1 MYLNVS
7 IAFLLG
13 LLSSIHCLGMCGGII
28 GALSLGLPESI
39 RDSRYQSC
47 IMVSGY
53 NLGRIFSYT
62 CAGAISGSMGLLLL
76 EVRGGLLILRITA
89 GTVLVL
95 LGLNIGG
102 WLPRLSILEQFGLRA
117 WRVIQPL
124 GKRFLPVDSFPR
136 AFMIGVVWG
145 WLPCG
150 LVYSILLWAVA
161 SGGPAAGSSIMMC
174 FGLGTLPA
182 LITTGMAAGLLQ
194 KRLQQPLIRRTFA
207 VIIILS
213 GIASPL
219 LHIPMH
225 TGDSNGPAASF
236 HQHEQN

>member
-1 MYLNVS
+1 MELNYP

-13 LLSSIHCLGMCGGII
+13 LFSSIHCLGMCGGIV
-28 GALSLGLPESI
+28 GALSMGLPESV
-39 RDSRYQSC
+39 RTGRFRAF

-62 CAGAISGSMGLLLL
+62 CAGAICGSMGFLLT
-76 EVRGGLLILRITA
+76 EARGGLLILRITA
-89 GTVLVL
+89 GAVLVL

-102 WLPRLSILEQFGLRA
+102 WLPRLPMLEQFGLRA

-124 GKRFLPVDSFPR
+124 GKRFLPVDSFTR

-150 LVYSILLWAVA
+150 LVYSVLLLAAA
-161 SGGPAAGSSIMMC
+161 SGGPAAGASVMIC

-194 KRLQQPLIRRTFA
+194 NRLRKPLIRKTFA
-207 VIIILS
+207 VIIVFFGL
-213 GIASPL
+213 ASPL
-219 LHIPMH
+219 LHMPMH
-225 TGDSNGPAASF
+225 AGNSNGKPLSI
-236 HQHEQN
+236 HQHEQE